1 LISPLLKE
9 NFDFFFSFFRRNMAS
24 KGADAELKRAFENLQ
39 AVKNASKPL
48 QRQINCALDYHHNKI
63 RQIKLVR
70 NELQN
75 TAGHNKYIG
84 IGRMFVLYSSAELEK
99 HFVEEN
105 QHCEVRISELQSK
118 TKEIEANIQKAE
130 ECVRERIREIKG
142 NSNRNSKN
150 D

>member
-1 LISPLLKE
+1 
-9 NFDFFFSFFRRNMAS
+9 MAA
-24 KGADAELKRAFENLQ
+24 KGADAELKR

-130 ECVRERIREIKG
+130 ESQDNRFAVGFIQQTARIVLKIGRIML
-142 NSNRNSKN
+142 KN
-150 D
+150 YVY